1 VVMHLRPELVNLD
14 KLQDYPSVA
23 ARDEQAYK
31 YMRPTGPT
39 SYAWI
44 ASDIHPLGTAGEA
57 HLGTADKGRVT
68 VETAVDAFIEL
79 LREVERYPLPGAA
92 A

>member
-1 VVMHLRPELVNLD
+1 MCI
-14 KLQDYPSVA
+14 
-23 ARDEQAYK
+23 RDRAYK
-31 YMRPTGPT
+31 YMRPTGAT

-57 HLGTADKGRVT
+57 HLGTADKGRIT

-79 LREVERYPLPGAA
+79 LREVERYPLPGNAT
-92 A
+92 